1 MKFPQ
6 IPIYKEYGKND
17 FTPEQLALQ
26 EALDKVEVS
35 KKNEKILRE
44 CRDFYL
50 KSYKFLKNINLSKIT
65 LNEAEAIIKFLEKIF
80 NFHGII
86 WNDIHFKYVYRITV
100 VNDIFLEDDKVRNSN
115 FLGHP
120 PLDKI
125 KDIGVYNRA
134 NTPNSTVLYC
144 SFHPNIAL
152 LEIKPKVGQRIIITE
167 WYKESEKPFNSYP
180 ILKKDTDIN
189 EGLVRAS
196 KAFDKTMAQ
205 ENHYLRSILNQYF
218 QFIGS
223 EFVKDTPIVSPKKF
237 EYLYSAYFAD
247 KVLENKFAVGD
258 PTPHYDCII
267 YPSIAATHLTDN
279 LAIHPESAKKLKP
292 VFMEDCIVVNTRYD
306 HFDLTSGK
314 SVIDR
319 QVLRSAEVI
328 DDGKIIWS
336 DD

>member
-1 MKFPQ
+1 MQFPQ
-6 IPIYKEYGKND
+6 IPTHKKYGKND
-17 FTPEQLALQ
+17 LTPEQLALQ
-26 EALDKVEVS
+26 EALDKGEVS
-35 KKNEKILRE
+35 KKAEKILRE

-50 KSYKFLKNINLSKIT
+50 KSYKFLRKINLSKIT
-65 LNEAEAIIKFLEKIF
+65 SSEADAIKKFLDELL
-80 NFHGII
+80 NFQGII
-86 WNDIHFKYVYRITV
+86 RNDLHFKYVYRITIV
-100 VNDIFLEDDKVRNSN
+100 DDLFLEDDKVRNSE
-115 FLGHP
+115 FLGYP
-120 PLDKI
+120 PLDII
-125 KDIGVYNRA
+125 KKRGVYNRA

-167 WYKESEKPFNSYP
+167 WFKESDEPFNSYP
-180 ILKKDTDIN
+180 ILKRGMDVN
-189 EGLVRAS
+189 EGLVKAS
-196 KAFDKTMAQ
+196 KAFDKTMAH
-205 ENHYLRSILNQYF
+205 ENLYFRSILNQYF

-223 EFVKDTPIVSPKKF
+223 EFVKDTPIISPQKF

-292 VFMEDCIVVNTRYD
+292 VFMEDCIVINTRYD
-306 HFDLTSGK
+306 DFDLTSDK

-319 QVLRSAEVI
+319 HILRSAEAI
-328 DDGKIIWS
+328 DKGRIIWS